1 MRLPM
6 KRSILSVLIVLFFL
20 FASCSNISPDAVE
33 LGVDFSWEGLVPCA
47 VGGNPEIR
55 VSGILVDT
63 KTLVVSLSD
72 NGLLHGKQTFTYD
85 GSGIIKKGAL
95 DEIEGPCPVFDPGR
109 YKFKVKA
116 VNENGVVIGI
126 GSKERYFPE
135 ENDQKKN

>member
-1 MRLPM
+1 M

-85 GSGIIKKGAL
+85 GSGIIKK
-95 DEIEGPCPVFDPGR
+95 DR
-109 YKFKVKA
+109 KS
-116 VNENGVVIGI
+116 VV
-126 GSKERYFPE
+126 
-135 ENDQKKN
+135 